1 MLSCRSS
8 VVAVMSLLFTLS
20 AVPASAQQ
28 VFPDISVDDM
38 AQLMQQWGYPVEIE
52 SLGDGSQVIR
62 SSSGGLNFDVN
73 FFNCG
78 DGKWPRCSD
87 LQWQIAFNPNRP
99 PSLDLIN
106 QWNVDWRFARA
117 YLYQGQYVYMEFDL
131 RLTGGVSDGTIR
143 EYTESYEVLMQEFA
157 NHIGW

>member
-99 PSLDLIN
+99 PPLDLIN